1 MRERGDGVSAS
12 IDLQTLI
19 FERLVADAGVHA
31 LVGDRIFDGMPSDS
45 DYPCITF
52 GPSDYSPDDMEC
64 ISGRDETI
72 QLDCWA
78 VDHGRK
84 RPAKVIADAVKAAL
98 HGYEADAG
106 DSALVNLLVEAV
118 RVILDADGIT
128 AHGIVTVTASLEEG

>member
-1 MRERGDGVSAS
+1 MSTS

-19 FERLVADAGVHA
+19 YQRLVADTGVHA
-31 LVGDRIFDGMPSDS
+31 LVGDRIFDRMPAGA

-64 ISGRDETI
+64 IDGRYETI

-78 VDHGRK
+78 VDHGRL
-84 RPAKVIADAVKAAL
+84 RPAKEIADAVKKAL

-106 DSALVNLLVEAV
+106 DSALITMNVEAV
-118 RVILDADGIT
+118 RVLRDSDGIT
-128 AHGIVTVTASLEEG
+128 GHGIVTVTANMEDA